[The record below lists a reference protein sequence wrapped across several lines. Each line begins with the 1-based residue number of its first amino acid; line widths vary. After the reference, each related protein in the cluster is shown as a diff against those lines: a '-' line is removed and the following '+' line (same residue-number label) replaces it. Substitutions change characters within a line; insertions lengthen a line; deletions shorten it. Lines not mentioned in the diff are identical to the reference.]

1 MEQIIKNVLLT
12 IKDIDKN
19 LSVNKKEKN
28 KITSSCN
35 KRIKLCKVLNIFLNY
50 KFVFPFTLILSIIN
64 YLFFENKVISV
75 FTTLGIVFVFNLI
88 VVSIVNKFE
97 LKKNDLSKIQELK
110 LEQSELISK
119 RKTYISIYNYLLKGD
134 KFIFNN
140 IRLKV
145 NNESFYKYDDYIKEL
160 WLENDS
166 FAHSTIL
173 EMKDK
178 EEKMINNIKNTI
190 YYEINSPT
198 KKEGLSLDQL
208 MKIKNAL

>member
-19 LSVNKKEKN
+19 LSANKKEKN

-50 KFVFPFTLILSIIN
+50 KFTFPFTLILSIIN

-97 LKKNDLSKIQELK
+97 LKKHDLSKIQELR

>member
-19 LSVNKKEKN
+19 LSANKKEKN

-50 KFVFPFTLILSIIN
+50 KFAFPFTLILSIIN

-97 LKKNDLSKIQELK
+97 LKKNDLSKIQELR

-198 KKEGLSLDQL
+198 KKAGLSLDQL

>member
-19 LSVNKKEKN
+19 LSANKKEKN

-50 KFVFPFTLILSIIN
+50 KFTFPFTLILSIIN

-97 LKKNDLSKIQELK
+97 LKKNDLSKIQELR